1 MVTQVSTFDPFRIR
15 KFGVGFDSMLEQFT
29 SDFFTDSFQ
38 GTQNFPPYNIIKTDE
53 FSYDIEMA
61 VAGFSE
67 EDLVIDYAD
76 NVLTVSSK
84 EDEPFK
90 DSDSNSSLVEYIH
103 KGIAVRKFT
112 KKFTLAEDVIVN
124 DANLANGMLTISME
138 KIVPEGKKKRS
149 IKIVSEQSRRGRKP
163 PTMRVSYNGII
174 LGFQPKD
181 FSSILNTR
189 STINLT
195 FEFNYVMLTI

>member
-38 GTQNFPPYNIIKTDE
+38 GTQNFPPYNIIKISE
-53 FSYDIEMA
+53 YGYDIEMA

-67 EDLVIDYAD
+67 EDLEIDYAD
-76 NVLTVSSK
+76 NVLTISSK
-84 EDEPFK
+84 ETEPFK
-90 DSDSNSSLVEYIH
+90 DSDSKNSSLVEYIH

-124 DANLANGMLTISME
+124 DASMKNGMLTISME
-138 KIVPEGKKKRS
+138 KVVPEGKKKRS
-149 IKIVSEQSRRGRKP
+149 IKIVSE
-163 PTMRVSYNGII
+163 
-174 LGFQPKD
+174 
-181 FSSILNTR
+181 
-189 STINLT
+189 
-195 FEFNYVMLTI
+195 